1 MSRKI
6 LKIFI
11 RALKIGF
18 FGERQVPSVPL
29 GRENMQ
35 NCELLLNRLEML
47 QKLKKGGKVAE
58 IGVAQGSFSEL
69 ILKITEPDLLHLVD
83 VWNSKT
89 YHAGLFKK
97 VADKFKNLIDE
108 GRIQILRKLSTD
120 AAEDFDDNYFDWI
133 YIDTDHSYATTREEL
148 VKYAPKV
155 KHDGII
161 AGHDYTMGIW
171 SSLNRYGV
179 IEAVHEF
186 CVKYE
191 WELVYLTVEPT
202 ENQSF
207 AIRRIQKQGLGQ
219 DSVS

>member
-1 MSRKI
+1 MSK
-6 LKIFI
+6 KIFKTLI
-11 RALKIGF
+11 RGLRICF
-18 FGERQVPSVPL
+18 FGEKQIPKVPL
-29 GRENMQ
+29 ARKHMK
-35 NCELLLNRLEML
+35 NCELLLDRSEML
-47 QKLKKGGKVAE
+47 SKLKKGGKVAE
-58 IGVAQGSFSEL
+58 IGVAQGEFSEL

-120 AAEDFDDNYFDWI
+120 AAADFDDNYFDWI

-191 WELVYLTVEPT
+191 WKLVYLTVEPT

-207 AIRRIQKQGLGQ
+207 AIRRIKR
-219 DSVS
+219 DSPG

>member
-1 MSRKI
+1 MSKR
-6 LKIFI
+6 IFKTLI
-11 RALKIGF
+11 RGLRICF
-18 FGERQVPSVPL
+18 FGEKQIPKVPL
-29 GRENMQ
+29 ARKHMK
-35 NCELLLNRLEML
+35 NCELLLDRSEML
-47 QKLKKGGKVAE
+47 SKLKKGGKVAE
-58 IGVAQGSFSEL
+58 IGVAQGEFSEL

-133 YIDTDHSYATTREEL
+133 YIDTNHSYATTREEL

-171 SSLNRYGV
+171 ISLNRYGV

-207 AIRRIQKQGLGQ
+207 AIRRIKR
-219 DSVS
+219 DSPG

>member
-1 MSRKI
+1 MSK
-6 LKIFI
+6 KIFKTLI
-11 RALKIGF
+11 RSLRICF
-18 FGERQVPSVPL
+18 FGEKQIPKVPL
-29 GRENMQ
+29 ARKHMR
-35 NCELLLNRLEML
+35 NCELLLDRSEML
-47 QKLKKGGKVAE
+47 SKLKKGGEVAE
-58 IGVAQGSFSEL
+58 IGVAQGEFSEL

-120 AAEDFDDNYFDWI
+120 AAENFDDNYFDWI
-133 YIDTDHSYATTREEL
+133 YIDTDHSYATTREEF

-207 AIRRIQKQGLGQ
+207 AIRRIQR
-219 DSVS
+219 VSQSEE

>member
-1 MSRKI
+1 MSKR
-6 LKIFI
+6 IFKTLI
-11 RALKIGF
+11 RGLRICF
-18 FGERQVPSVPL
+18 FGEKQIPKVPL
-29 GRENMQ
+29 ARKHMK
-35 NCELLLNRLEML
+35 NCELLLDRSEML
-47 QKLKKGGKVAE
+47 SKLKKRGKVAE
-58 IGVAQGSFSEL
+58 IGVAQGEFSEL

-120 AAEDFDDNYFDWI
+120 AAADFDDNYFDWI

-207 AIRRIQKQGLGQ
+207 AIRRIQK
-219 DSVS
+219 

>member
-1 MSRKI
+1 MSKR
-6 LKIFI
+6 IFKTLI
-11 RALKIGF
+11 RGLRICF
-18 FGERQVPSVPL
+18 FGEKQIPKVPL
-29 GRENMQ
+29 ARKHMK
-35 NCELLLNRLEML
+35 NCELLLDRSEML
-47 QKLKKGGKVAE
+47 SKLKKRGKVAE
-58 IGVAQGSFSEL
+58 IGVAQGEFSEL

-120 AAEDFDDNYFDWI
+120 AAADFDDNYFDWV
-133 YIDTDHSYATTREEL
+133 YIDTDHSYATTRKEL

-207 AIRRIQKQGLGQ
+207 AIRRIKR
-219 DSVS
+219 DSPS

>member
-1 MSRKI
+1 MSK
-6 LKIFI
+6 KIFKTLI
-11 RALKIGF
+11 RGLRICF
-18 FGERQVPSVPL
+18 FGEKQIPKVPL
-29 GRENMQ
+29 ARKHMK
-35 NCELLLNRLEML
+35 NCKLLLDRSEML
-47 QKLKKGGKVAE
+47 SKLKKGGKVAE
-58 IGVAQGSFSEL
+58 IGVARGEFSEL

-120 AAEDFDDNYFDWI
+120 AAADFDDNCFDWI

-207 AIRRIQKQGLGQ
+207 AIRRIKR
-219 DSVS
+219 DSPG

>member
-1 MSRKI
+1 M
-6 LKIFI
+6 
-11 RALKIGF
+11 
-18 FGERQVPSVPL
+18 
-29 GRENMQ
+29 
-35 NCELLLNRLEML
+35 
-47 QKLKKGGKVAE
+47 
-58 IGVAQGSFSEL
+58 
-69 ILKITEPDLLHLVD
+69 VD

-97 VADKFKNLIDE
+97 VADEFKNLIDE

-207 AIRRIQKQGLGQ
+207 AIRRIKR
-219 DSVS
+219 DSPG

>member
-1 MSRKI
+1 MSK
-6 LKIFI
+6 KIFKTLI
-11 RALKIGF
+11 RGLRICF
-18 FGERQVPSVPL
+18 FGEKQMPKVPL
-29 GRENMQ
+29 ARKHMK
-35 NCELLLNRLEML
+35 NCELLLDRLEML
-47 QKLKKGGKVAE
+47 SKLKKGGKVAE
-58 IGVAQGSFSEL
+58 IGVARGEFSEL

-171 SSLNRYGV
+171 ISLNRYRV

-186 CVKYE
+186 CVKYG

-207 AIRRIQKQGLGQ
+207 AIRRIKR
-219 DSVS
+219 DSPG

>member
-1 MSRKI
+1 MPKKI
-6 LKIFI
+6 FKTLIRSLKIN
-11 RALKIGF
+11 F
-18 FGERQVPSVPL
+18 FGEKQMPRVPL
-29 GRENMQ
+29 TKKHMR
-35 NCELLLNRLEML
+35 NCELLLDRSEML
-47 QKLKKGGKVAE
+47 SKLKKRGKIAE
-58 IGVAQGSFSEL
+58 IGVAQGEFSEL

-148 VKYAPKV
+148 VKYAPKI

-207 AIRRIQKQGLGQ
+207 AIRRIQR
-219 DSVS
+219 VSQSEE

>member
-1 MSRKI
+1 MSKR
-6 LKIFI
+6 IFKTLI
-11 RALKIGF
+11 RGLRICF
-18 FGERQVPSVPL
+18 FGEKQIPKVPL
-29 GRENMQ
+29 ARKHMK
-35 NCELLLNRLEML
+35 NCELLLDRSEML
-47 QKLKKGGKVAE
+47 SKLKKGGKVAE
-58 IGVAQGSFSEL
+58 IGVDQGEFSEL

-120 AAEDFDDNYFDWI
+120 AAADFDDNYFDWI

-171 SSLNRYGV
+171 SLLNRYGV

-207 AIRRIQKQGLGQ
+207 AIRRIKR
-219 DSVS
+219 DSPG

>member
-1 MSRKI
+1 MSK
-6 LKIFI
+6 KIFKTLI
-11 RALKIGF
+11 RGLRICF
-18 FGERQVPSVPL
+18 FGEKQMPKVPL
-29 GRENMQ
+29 ARKHMK
-35 NCELLLNRLEML
+35 NCELLLDRSEML
-47 QKLKKGGKVAE
+47 SKLKKGGKVAE
-58 IGVAQGSFSEL
+58 IGVAQGEFSEL

-108 GRIQILRKLSTD
+108 ERIQILRKLSTD

-171 SSLNRYGV
+171 ISLNRYGV

-207 AIRRIQKQGLGQ
+207 AIRRIKR
-219 DSVS
+219 DSPG

>member
-1 MSRKI
+1 MSKR
-6 LKIFI
+6 IFKTLI
-11 RALKIGF
+11 RGLRICF
-18 FGERQVPSVPL
+18 FGEKQIPKVPL
-29 GRENMQ
+29 ARKHMK
-35 NCELLLNRLEML
+35 NCELLLDRSEML
-47 QKLKKGGKVAE
+47 SKLKKGGKVAE
-58 IGVAQGSFSEL
+58 IGVAQGEFSEL

-207 AIRRIQKQGLGQ
+207 AIRRIKR
-219 DSVS
+219 DSPG